1 MSGHSV
7 VHGTE
12 AEQASELQTT
22 ALLQIALLHR
32 TGLKVG
38 ELRLN
43 GDDGL
48 RQSIHRL
55 LEDTSSN
62 RSCLLSRLKEK
73 RDVDGSKEMV
83 ASRALGREVAAAAAA
98 AANVGTEQR
107 GKEKNTR

>member
-1 MSGHSV
+1 M
-7 VHGTE
+7 
-12 AEQASELQTT
+12 
-22 ALLQIALLHR
+22 
-32 TGLKVG
+32 KVG

-48 RQSIHRL
+48 MQSIHRL
-55 LEDTSSN
+55 LAARSSK

-73 RDVDGSKEMV
+73 REVDGSKEMG
-83 ASRALGREVAAAAAA
+83 ASRALGREVAAA